1 MYALLGRGL
10 TLAADFELGC
20 QLLAG
25 ALGLLNERRTNFDLE
40 DQRARHEF
48 CIAIKDTRLFLNL
61 EYVKEHYSVTSEFS
75 DSLDTARVARNYLVH
90 QAPLAMAVLLREG
103 AGESDLFWNLQ
114 TRLYEIWQAAFQVYF
129 LLLAHH
135 GLASDK
141 IANADEWQEWILG
154 IGNLPEK
161 KRWRKD
167 SGA

>member
-1 MYALLGRGL
+1 
-10 TLAADFELGC
+10 
-20 QLLAG
+20 
-25 ALGLLNERRTNFDLE
+25 
-40 DQRARHEF
+40 
-48 CIAIKDTRLFLNL
+48 
-61 EYVKEHYSVTSEFS
+61 
-75 DSLDTARVARNYLVH
+75 
-90 QAPLAMAVLLREG
+90 MAVLLREG